1 MRLAPA
7 AWCFSERVFAGASR
21 GGRAPTPRVF
31 AGESRGGRAPTPR
44 VFAGESR
51 GGRSPLLQRE
61 KRVAEAKID
70 PSVLE
75 LNDRVVSIN
84 RVAKVVKGGRRF
96 SFTALVVVGDG
107 RGHVGVGLGKA
118 HEVPEAI
125 RKAVEHAKKDLIFVP
140 LKDTT
145 IPCEITGH
153 FGAGRVFLKPAVP
166 GTGVIAGG
174 AVRPI
179 LEAAGVQDI
188 LTKTLGSNNPH
199 NVLKATIDALR
210 RIKRLQDL
218 HAARRRGDGVVA
230 PAEEIAVARQ
240 EA

>member
-1 MRLAPA
+1 M
-7 AWCFSERVFAGASR
+7 
-21 GGRAPTPRVF
+21 
-31 AGESRGGRAPTPR
+31 
-44 VFAGESR
+44 
-51 GGRSPLLQRE
+51 
-61 KRVAEAKID
+61 AEAKID

-125 RKAVEHAKKDLIFVP
+125 RKAVEHAKKALIFVP

-153 FGAGRVFLKPAVP
+153 FGAGRVFLKPASP

-174 AVRPI
+174 GVRAV
-179 LEAAGVQDI
+179 LELAGIHDV
-188 LTKTLGSNNPH
+188 LSKSLGSQNPI
-199 NVLKATIDALR
+199 NLVKATITALENLRSPKEVAELRGLTVREVLGIPSRDAAEG
-210 RIKRLQDL
+210 DSSG
-218 HAARRRGDGVVA
+218 AAGQEAAEEGATEAA
-230 PAEEIAVARQ
+230 PAEAS
-240 EA
+240 

>member
-1 MRLAPA
+1 M
-7 AWCFSERVFAGASR
+7 
-21 GGRAPTPRVF
+21 
-31 AGESRGGRAPTPR
+31 
-44 VFAGESR
+44 
-51 GGRSPLLQRE
+51 
-61 KRVAEAKID
+61 AEAKID

-125 RKAVEHAKKDLIFVP
+125 RKAVEHAKKDLIFVS
-140 LKDTT
+140 LKETT
-145 IPCEITGH
+145 IPFEITGH
-153 FGAGRVFLKPAVP
+153 FGAARVYLQPAAQ

-174 AVRPI
+174 AVRPV

-188 LTKTLGSNNPH
+188 LTKTLGTNNPH
-199 NVLKATIDALR
+199 NVLKATIDAFR
-210 RIKRLQDL
+210 RLQRL
-218 HAARRRGDGVVA
+218 QATYATRRKAAEDGHGQ
-230 PAEEIAVARQ
+230 Q
-240 EA
+240 EAAGGKEA

>member
-1 MRLAPA
+1 MPRAPA
-7 AWCFSERVFAGASR
+7 ASPSNG
-21 GGRAPTPRVF
+21 
-31 AGESRGGRAPTPR
+31 AGEN
-44 VFAGESR
+44 
-51 GGRSPLLQRE
+51 
-61 KRVAEAKID
+61 RVAETKID

-118 HEVPEAI
+118 REVPEAI
-125 RKAVEHAKKDLIFVP
+125 RKSVEHAKKDLILVP

-153 FGAGRVFLKPAVP
+153 FGAARVYLRPAAQ

-174 AVRPI
+174 AVRPV
-179 LEAAGVQDI
+179 LEAAGIQDV
-188 LTKTLGSNNPH
+188 LTKTLGTNNPH
-199 NVLKATIDALR
+199 NVLKATMDAFR
-210 RIKRLQDL
+210 RMKQLQ
-218 HAARRRGDGVVA
+218 ATYSSRRRAGESDG
-230 PAEEIAVARQ
+230 Q
-240 EA
+240 EAAGGKQA

>member
-1 MRLAPA
+1 
-7 AWCFSERVFAGASR
+7 
-21 GGRAPTPRVF
+21 
-31 AGESRGGRAPTPR
+31 
-44 VFAGESR
+44 
-51 GGRSPLLQRE
+51 
-61 KRVAEAKID
+61 VADARID

-140 LKDTT
+140 LRETT
-145 IPCEITGH
+145 VPCEITGH
-153 FGAGRVFLKPAVP
+153 FGAGRVFLKPAVA

-174 AVRPI
+174 AVRPV
-179 LEAAGVQDI
+179 LEAVGVQDI

-199 NVLKATIDALR
+199 NVLKATMDALR
-210 RIKRLQDL
+210 RIKRLRDL
-218 HAARRRGDGVVA
+218 RMLRTRSVDGEVA
-230 PAEEIAVARQ
+230 Q
-240 EA
+240 EAAGGKPEA

>member
-1 MRLAPA
+1 M
-7 AWCFSERVFAGASR
+7 
-21 GGRAPTPRVF
+21 
-31 AGESRGGRAPTPR
+31 
-44 VFAGESR
+44 
-51 GGRSPLLQRE
+51 
-61 KRVAEAKID
+61 
-70 PSVLE
+70 LE
-75 LNDRVVSIN
+75 LTDRVVSIN

-140 LKDTT
+140 LRDTT
-145 IPCEITGH
+145 IPCEITGR
-153 FGAGRVFLKPAVP
+153 FGAGKVFLKPAAA

-174 AVRPI
+174 AVRPV
-179 LEAAGVQDI
+179 LEAAGVRDI

-199 NVLKATIDALR
+199 NVLKATLDALR
-210 RIKRLQDL
+210 RIKRLQDTY
-218 HAARRRGDGVVA
+218 AARKRGAQETG
-230 PAEEIAVARQ
+230 AEEKEGAPQ

>member
-1 MRLAPA
+1 
-7 AWCFSERVFAGASR
+7 
-21 GGRAPTPRVF
+21 
-31 AGESRGGRAPTPR
+31 
-44 VFAGESR
+44 
-51 GGRSPLLQRE
+51 
-61 KRVAEAKID
+61 VAEAKID

-75 LNDRVVSIN
+75 LTDRVVSIN

-107 RGHVGVGLGKA
+107 RGHVGMGLGKA

-125 RKAVEHAKKDLIFVP
+125 RKAVEHAKKELIFVP

-153 FGAGRVFLKPAVP
+153 FGAGRVFLKPAVA

-199 NVLKATIDALR
+199 NVLKATLDALR
-210 RIKRLQDL
+210 QIKRLLDL
-218 HAARRRGDGVVA
+218 HAARRRGGDGTPV
-230 PAEEIAVARQ
+230 EEAAGGKP